1 MECSIVDLQIGK
13 LRFILDTNGWAVDD
27 DSKHLLQFDGRNM
40 WVNVQYKNN
49 PLGQLQRKKKSQFL
63 TISLKL
69 SIVREGL

>member
-13 LRFILDTNGWAVDD
+13 LRFILDTTGWAVDD

-40 WVNVQYKNN
+40 WVNVQYKK
-49 PLGQLQRKKKSQFL
+49 GQLQRKKKSQFL